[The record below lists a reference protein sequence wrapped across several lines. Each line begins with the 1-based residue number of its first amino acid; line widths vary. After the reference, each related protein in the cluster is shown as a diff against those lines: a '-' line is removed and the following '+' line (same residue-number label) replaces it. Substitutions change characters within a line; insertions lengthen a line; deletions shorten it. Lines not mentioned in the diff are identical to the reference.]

1 MLKQMKEKALGQVTG
16 VFGRMAT
23 MPHKPVQW
31 IPVEI
36 AQFAKRL
43 LRTGGLTLRRKE
55 HHAPPS
61 RTKSVNAAG
70 RRTLVRLHGKEPS
83 WSTQKYRIGEG
94 VKRKKL
100 EGRSQAF
107 LAICKISETLSSNTR
122 PPFPSAAMLKQQGG
136 QTEKEQR
143 SCMPHHRFSLFE
155 VLLCLN

>member
-23 MPHKPVQW
+23 LPHKPVQW

-43 LRTGGLTLRRKE
+43 RRTGGLTLRRKE

-83 WSTQKYRIGEG
+83 WSTQRYRIGEG
-94 VKRKKL
+94 VKRKNSKR
-100 EGRSQAF
+100 EAKHFWQFAR
-107 LAICKISETLSSNTR
+107 
-122 PPFPSAAMLKQQGG
+122 
-136 QTEKEQR
+136 
-143 SCMPHHRFSLFE
+143 
-155 VLLCLN
+155 